1 MAKKEYIDLRSSADL
16 PKFNKLI
23 DSAAKKGI
31 FILVHADFCGPCQ
44 NYKKEVWND
53 LVENKNRKAEL
64 AAIHYDQ
71 LEHSPFSD
79 AKIKGYPSVLYV
91 SKNGSVKRVS
101 NFNDSESGSM
111 TNAMPSAD
119 MRNKELMNSL
129 INAEPKDIDKMLP
142 NLVNEPVVSDNEP
155 EFDAETSAIRNEV
168 SAEKAVENVKNMKT
182 TKNKGSP
189 PKSNTDVLDSQKD
202 SPVMDFNPNETEN
215 TPKPG
220 KGIGGSLYSTLLN
233 VARQKARNNTKKK
246 TKKRGTKTRSK

>member
-1 MAKKEYIDLRSSADL
+1 MAKKGYMDLRSSADL

-44 NYKKEVWND
+44 NYKKEIWND
-53 LVENKNRKAEL
+53 LVEKKDRKAEL

-71 LEHSPFSD
+71 LENSPFSD

-91 SKNGSVKRVS
+91 SKNGSVKRVT
-101 NFNDSESGSM
+101 NFNDSDGM

-119 MRNKELMNSL
+119 MRNKELMNKL
-129 INAEPKDIDKMLP
+129 VNAEPKEINKILP
-142 NLVNEPVVSDNEP
+142 NIVEEPVESDSDSSSDEP
-155 EFDAETSAIRNEV
+155 EFDAETTALRNSM
-168 SAEKAVENVKNMKT
+168 SAEKAVENIKNRKS
-182 TKNKGSP
+182 TKDKGSP
-189 PKSNTDVLDSQKD
+189 PKVNTDVLDSQEE

-215 TPKPG
+215 TPKT
-220 KGIGGSLYSTLLN
+220 KGGSLYSALLN

-246 TKKRGTKTRSK
+246 SKKRGTKTRSK